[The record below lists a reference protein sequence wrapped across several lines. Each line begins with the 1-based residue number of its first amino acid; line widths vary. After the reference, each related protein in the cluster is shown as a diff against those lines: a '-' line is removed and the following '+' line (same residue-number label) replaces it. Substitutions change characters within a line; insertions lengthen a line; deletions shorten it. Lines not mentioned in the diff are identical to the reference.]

1 MTDDLKARLRT
12 AALMLPIRRED
23 NADYAEVF
31 GQDFQAMTMTP
42 ERFEALS
49 ALPEA
54 LARIE
59 ALEAAYAEAIA
70 AWNRR
75 PAQPETAPVDGE
87 PFLREE
93 RYIVIKRKYLEPD
106 QESDL
111 RMFLSRRRIGTVE
124 CAVVESDWPEYEAV
138 WKMIEDRVSGRPPSP
153 TAEAVREACATV
165 AERAELRGV
174 LTPGWADGA
183 SSATAQ
189 IATAIRAMPLPTL
202 RC

>member
-59 ALEAAYAEAIA
+59 ALEAENARLRGRTSVSEGEA
-70 AWNRR
+70 R
-75 PAQPETAPVDGE
+75 
-87 PFLREE
+87 
-93 RYIVIKRKYLEPD
+93 
-106 QESDL
+106 
-111 RMFLSRRRIGTVE
+111 LSRGGGDAHNSNGTTF
-124 CAVVESDWPEYEAV
+124 P
-138 WKMIEDRVSGRPPSP
+138 
-153 TAEAVREACATV
+153 V
-165 AERAELRGV
+165 ADPVTL
-174 LTPGWADGA
+174 L
-183 SSATAQ
+183 SAK
-189 IATAIRAMPLPTL
+189 
-202 RC
+202 

>member
-59 ALEAAYAEAIA
+59 ALEAENARLRGRTSVSEGEA
-70 AWNRR
+70 R
-75 PAQPETAPVDGE
+75 
-87 PFLREE
+87 
-93 RYIVIKRKYLEPD
+93 
-106 QESDL
+106 
-111 RMFLSRRRIGTVE
+111 LSRGGGDE
-124 CAVVESDWPEYEAV
+124 
-138 WKMIEDRVSGRPPSP
+138 
-153 TAEAVREACATV
+153 
-165 AERAELRGV
+165 
-174 LTPGWADGA
+174 
-183 SSATAQ
+183 
-189 IATAIRAMPLPTL
+189 
-202 RC
+202 